1 MSFEESINRLEEIA
15 NELEKDNLSLDEST
29 KKFEEGME
37 ISKKCAKKNYFVIII
52 NEEKHRQVCRQDNW
66 LK

>member
-1 MSFEESINRLEEIA
+1 MNLCRVTTFFFHLCMEDCELKNLNRTFALV
-15 NELEKDNLSLDEST
+15 SV
-29 KKFEEGME
+29 
-37 ISKKCAKKNYFVIII
+37 SKKCAKKNYFVIII